1 MELIAYLSVILLHL
15 NIFGA
20 AALFLEFIRLEISEV
35 LNNVRRS
42 GKTYESPDRE
52 TN

>member
-1 MELIAYLSVILLHL
+1 MELIAYLSVIVLHL

-20 AALFLEFIRLEISEV
+20 AALFLEFIRLEISGV
-35 LNNVRRS
+35 LSNVRRS
-42 GKTYESPDRE
+42 GKTKKDTNRE

>member
-1 MELIAYLSVILLHL
+1 MELIAYLLAIMLNL

-35 LNNVRRS
+35 YNNVRRS
-42 GKTYESPDRE
+42 GKTKKSTNRE